1 MEVLIT
7 PQKIQSLSKRQQVYI
22 WVRQSELV
30 DAATG
35 WFQSFSSRL
44 LVSRAEPIQMSG
56 DDEHLW
62 IGLVP

>member
-7 PQKIQSLSKRQQVYI
+7 PQTPSVSKRQQVYI

-35 WFQSFSSRL
+35 WFQSFSTRL
-44 LVSRAEPIQMSG
+44 QELRPESPQLSG
-56 DDEHLW
+56 DDEHVW